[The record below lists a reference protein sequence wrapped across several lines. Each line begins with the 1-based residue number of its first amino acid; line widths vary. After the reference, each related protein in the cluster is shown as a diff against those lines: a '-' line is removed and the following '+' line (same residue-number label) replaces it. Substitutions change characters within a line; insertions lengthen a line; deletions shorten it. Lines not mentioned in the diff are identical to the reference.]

1 LTTLQKDLLDELS
14 QHTKHLNHYRSNYA
28 IIKNSLAY
36 LSKQTYEHFKN
47 PKSEN
52 SEVFLALEY
61 ALAQKRIQGEIDYS
75 RLITIIDQS
84 RTPYL
89 FSHVTILT
97 KYQQKIKKH
106 LIFFENTKLYPLLD
120 QSIQLIAKNTAKIQE
135 KERLS
140 TLAFLVSTAFLMLIG
155 YILYVRQ
162 ARFFKEKLEVQNELK
177 QFILGLNESAI
188 VSKTDLHGKIVY
200 VNDKFVEISGYSR
213 EELLG
218 QSHSLIRHPDES
230 SELFSKLWSTIQ
242 NREIFHG
249 NIKNI
254 TKEGQAYY
262 VDSTI
267 IPLMDRGNKIVE
279 YLAVR
284 YDIIELVLERDKALS
299 AKRSK
304 EQFLSNMSHELRT
317 PLNAIMGFST
327 ILGSKL
333 ASQEEKRFVDII
345 TTSSEQLLALIN
357 DILDL
362 SKIESGHFRLSPV
375 SFNLHQQIREVLEK
389 LTTLVDD
396 KKLTLSLKS
405 TISKEQ
411 LVIADNLRL
420 TQIMTNLLSNAIK
433 FTPEGG
439 EIELEMLYE
448 NRVLSVSVKDTGIGI
463 SDEAK
468 KRIFNKF
475 EQANNS
481 TTREYGGTGLGL
493 SITKR
498 LVEAM
503 GGELQVRSA
512 LGKGSIFS
520 FSLPIEMDSM
530 PKISEPAKKMTLERC
545 FFGNILVAE
554 DNSENQKLMR
564 ELLVLLGVDCDI
576 VSDGN
581 EAVAAVKSKQYDLVL
596 MDENMPNCSGIE
608 AMKIIRQTVSSEELP
623 IIALTANVMSD
634 DKERFLREGMDDF
647 IAKPININ
655 ELKRV
660 LSHYLTSQK
669 D

>member
-1 LTTLQKDLLDELS
+1 
-14 QHTKHLNHYRSNYA
+14 
-28 IIKNSLAY
+28 
-36 LSKQTYEHFKN
+36 
-47 PKSEN
+47 
-52 SEVFLALEY
+52 
-61 ALAQKRIQGEIDYS
+61 
-75 RLITIIDQS
+75 
-84 RTPYL
+84 
-89 FSHVTILT
+89 
-97 KYQQKIKKH
+97 
-106 LIFFENTKLYPLLD
+106 
-120 QSIQLIAKNTAKIQE
+120 
-135 KERLS
+135 
-140 TLAFLVSTAFLMLIG
+140 
-155 YILYVRQ
+155 
-162 ARFFKEKLEVQNELK
+162 
-177 QFILGLNESAI
+177 
-188 VSKTDLHGKIVY
+188 
-200 VNDKFVEISGYSR
+200 
-213 EELLG
+213 
-218 QSHSLIRHPDES
+218 
-230 SELFSKLWSTIQ
+230 
-242 NREIFHG
+242 
-249 NIKNI
+249 
-254 TKEGQAYY
+254 
-262 VDSTI
+262 
-267 IPLMDRGNKIVE
+267 
-279 YLAVR
+279 
-284 YDIIELVLERDKALS
+284 
-299 AKRSK
+299 
-304 EQFLSNMSHELRT
+304 
-317 PLNAIMGFST
+317 
-327 ILGSKL
+327 
-333 ASQEEKRFVDII
+333 
-345 TTSSEQLLALIN
+345 
-357 DILDL
+357 
-362 SKIESGHFRLSPV
+362 V